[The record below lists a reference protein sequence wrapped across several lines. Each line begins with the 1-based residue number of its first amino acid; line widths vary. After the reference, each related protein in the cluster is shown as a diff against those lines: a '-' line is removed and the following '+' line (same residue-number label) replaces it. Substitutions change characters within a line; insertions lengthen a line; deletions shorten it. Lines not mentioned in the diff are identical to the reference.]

1 MQKYENMS
9 LKNAIRP
16 SILYYDITFKYD
28 NSVNI
33 KEHLQYLDEIEPK
46 Q

>member
-1 MQKYENMS
+1 MPFLFQPR
-9 LKNAIRP
+9 LKVLRVG
-16 SILYYDITFKYD
+16 YDITFKYD